1 MNREAFFAAVR
12 SSLFGGK
19 LTTQQVQGIEAIL
32 DEADKVTIDPRWLAY
47 MLATTFHETGQTMQ
61 PIRENGGP
69 TYFTRM
75 YDIKGSRPALAKANG
90 NTTPGDGPR
99 YAGRG
104 LVQLTWKNNY
114 ARFGKLLNLDLVGNP
129 DLALQPKVAVEIM
142 FTGMGKGLFTGK
154 KLGDYFTPTSS
165 DWVNARRI
173 INGLDRANDIA
184 DYGKDFYAAIK
195 AAA

>member
-1 MNREAFFAAVR
+1 MNREAFFASVR

-19 LTTQQVQGIEAIL
+19 LTAQQVQGIEAIL
-32 DEADKVTIDPRWLAY
+32 DEAAKVALDPRWLAY

-61 PIRENGGP
+61 PIRENGGQ

-75 YDIKGSRPALAKANG
+75 YDVRGSRPSLAKANG
-90 NTTPGDGPR
+90 NTTPGDGAR
-99 YAGRG
+99 YFGRG

-114 ARFGKLLNLDLVGNP
+114 ARFGKLLGIDLVSNP

-142 FTGMGKGLFTGK
+142 FTGMEKGLFTGK
-154 KLGDYFTPTSS
+154 KLADYFDADTE

-173 INGLDRANDIA
+173 INGVDRANDIA
-184 DYGKDFYAAIK
+184 DYGKDFYKAIK